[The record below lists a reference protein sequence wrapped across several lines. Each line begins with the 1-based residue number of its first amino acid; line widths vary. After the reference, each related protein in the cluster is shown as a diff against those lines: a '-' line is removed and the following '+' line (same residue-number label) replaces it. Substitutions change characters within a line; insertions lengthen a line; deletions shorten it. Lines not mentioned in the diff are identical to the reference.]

1 MTWKT
6 KKYHR
11 DAENTNLK
19 RCLYLKYTK
28 NLTIRKENFKW
39 AKYLD
44 QTPHQG
50 KAIDGEQH
58 TQEVNHGKA
67 EVITKL
73 TDCCMLRRM
82 YHKSVFLGARL
93 LPEK

>member
-1 MTWKT
+1 MED
-6 KKYHR
+6 KYHR
-11 DAENTNLK
+11 DAENINLR

-50 KAIDGEQH
+50 KGIDWEQH
-58 TQEVNHGKA
+58 TQEVTHGKA
-67 EVITKL
+67 EVIKNL
-73 TDCCMLRRM
+73 TACCMLRRM
-82 YHKSVFLGARL
+82 YHKPVFLEARL
-93 LPEK
+93 LPKK